1 MDSTCADGSF
11 YLGFT
16 TLFNGSTPSSD
27 LLDYDSL
34 PPVFAADGTSVPR
47 ADFEEANNAQLC
59 DEPCQPASGG
69 RTCRALSCYEV
80 CGDQRWCFEYQ

>member
-1 MDSTCADGSF
+1 MDRTCADGSF

-16 TLFNGSTPSSD
+16 AAANASTPSSD
-27 LLDYDSL
+27 LLDYDDL

-47 ADFEEANNAQLC
+47 AEFEEATSAQLC
-59 DEPCQPASGG
+59 DDPCQPASGG

-80 CGDQRWCFEYQ
+80 CGHRC